1 MSRGEGIDRGGR
13 MSRAHALLRR
23 RLLQG
28 SAAGLA
34 GSGLSAGAGLAGGLW
49 STAAQA
55 QEAWP
60 SKPVRVI
67 VPFPAGGVVD
77 LVTRAVTDRLATVL
91 KQPFIVEARPGAN
104 GNIGTDAAARAAADG
119 YTLLTAS
126 PATVTQPLLSST
138 ARHKVTDF
146 TGVGIIGAPP
156 NLFVVSPS
164 LPVRTLK
171 ELVEYVRSRP
181 GQLSVTNPGVGTSN
195 HLGQE
200 LFFSLTG
207 LQMVNVRY
215 PGQPQMIPDLA
226 SGQVHFGL
234 VTQGLAM
241 PHVREGRL
249 RALAIGAPQRSRD
262 LPDVPTTAE
271 AGFPDATFL
280 PWYGLVAPAGTP
292 RTIVKRLSDET
303 LAALRDPDVVARL
316 DKMGTQITP
325 GSAEDFDALLK
336 SEQERWSRVIRER
349 NIKAEG

>member
-1 MSRGEGIDRGGR
+1 MSRPLNV
-13 MSRAHALLRR
+13 ARR
-23 RLLQG
+23 RLVQG
-28 SAAGLA
+28 AAAGLPLGVSPA
-34 GSGLSAGAGLAGGLW
+34 ASLGLTGLL
-49 STAAQA
+49 SLPAQA

-60 SKPVRVI
+60 SKPVRTI

-91 KQPFIVEARPGAN
+91 RQPFVVEARPGAN
-104 GNIGTDAAARAAADG
+104 GNIGTEAAARAPADG

-126 PATVTQPLLSST
+126 PATVTQPLLSNT
-138 ARHKVTDF
+138 ARHKASDF
-146 TGVGIIGAPP
+146 VGVGLIGAPP

-164 LPVRTLK
+164 VPVRTLR
-171 ELVEYVRSRP
+171 ELVEYVRARP

-207 LQMVNVRY
+207 LQMINVRY

-234 VTQGLAM
+234 LTQGLAM
-241 PHVREGRL
+241 PHIKEGRL
-249 RALAIGAPQRSRD
+249 RALAIGAPSRSRD

-271 AGFPDATFL
+271 AGFPEATFL
-280 PWYGLVAPAGTP
+280 PWYGLVAPAATP
-292 RTIVKRLSDET
+292 RPVIRRLSDEI
-303 LAALRDPDVVARL
+303 LAALKEPEVIARL

-325 GSAEDFDALLK
+325 ASAEDFDALIK
-336 SEQERWSRVIRER
+336 SEQDRWSRVIRER
-349 NIKAEG
+349 NIRAD

>member
-1 MSRGEGIDRGGR
+1 MSRPLNV
-13 MSRAHALLRR
+13 ARR
-23 RLLQG
+23 RLVQG
-28 SAAGLA
+28 SAAGLPLGVSPA
-34 GSGLSAGAGLAGGLW
+34 AGLGLTGLL
-49 STAAQA
+49 SLPAQA

-60 SKPVRVI
+60 SKPVRTI

-91 KQPFIVEARPGAN
+91 RQPFVVEARPGAN
-104 GNIGTDAAARAAADG
+104 GNIGTEAAARAPADG

-126 PATVTQPLLSST
+126 PATVTQPLLSNT
-138 ARHKVTDF
+138 ARHKASDF
-146 TGVGIIGAPP
+146 VGVGLIGAPP

-164 LPVRTLK
+164 VPVRTLR
-171 ELVEYVRSRP
+171 ELVEYVRARP

-207 LQMVNVRY
+207 LQMINVRY

-234 VTQGLAM
+234 LTQGLAM
-241 PHVREGRL
+241 PHIKEGRL
-249 RALAIGAPQRSRD
+249 RALAIGAPSRSRD

-271 AGFPDATFL
+271 AGFPEATFL
-280 PWYGLVAPAGTP
+280 PWYGLVAPAATP
-292 RTIVKRLSDET
+292 RPVIRRLSDEI
-303 LAALRDPDVVARL
+303 LAALKEPEVIARL

-325 GSAEDFDALLK
+325 ASAEDFDALIK

-349 NIKAEG
+349 NIRAD